1 MGIIRFLVAFDAERR
16 LETDGVIFD
25 YWKTQKLNKPEL
37 YLLAQI
43 ALSFTVTQVSVERAF
58 SSLKYVSAL
67 YRQDPKPNIVEYILV
82 GLLNYLTPKFRS
94 GAK

>member
-58 SSLKYVSAL
+58 SSLKCFGPLS
-67 YRQDPKPNIVEYILV
+67 
-82 GLLNYLTPKFRS
+82 TRS
-94 GAK
+94 ETKHCRIHFGRFT